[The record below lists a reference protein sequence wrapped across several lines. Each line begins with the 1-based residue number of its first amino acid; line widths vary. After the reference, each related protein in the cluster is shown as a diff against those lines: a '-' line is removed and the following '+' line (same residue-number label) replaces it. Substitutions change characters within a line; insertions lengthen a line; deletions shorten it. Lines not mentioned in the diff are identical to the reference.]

1 MVSKDA
7 MRERILEAATKRF
20 KHYGYAKTSMA
31 EIAADLQMSP
41 GNLYRYFPG
50 KIDIALAIADH
61 GVDKQMHLLRQAV
74 DTPGLPVVMRL
85 RNFFHTDMVCTYEMI
100 ESDPR
105 TFELAQIIKTERP
118 AWVNDRLAQE
128 REVINALLNEGV
140 ENGEF
145 DLDDIPMTSE
155 MLQSALMK
163 FRYPQL
169 WSNLKLPALE
179 REFDG
184 VCRLLLVGLAG
195 RKGTARE
202 CEFTDA
208 DMPIVEKAHKSAKE
222 AHAA

>member
-1 MVSKDA
+1 
-7 MRERILEAATKRF
+7 MRERIIEAAAKRF

-61 GVDKQMHLLRQAV
+61 AAEEQMDRLREAV
-74 DTPGLPVVMRL
+74 GDPSVPMVMRL
-85 RNFFHTDMVCTYEMI
+85 RNFFHTDMVCTYEQI
-100 ESDPR
+100 ERDPR

-118 AWVNDRLAQE
+118 AWINDRLAKE
-128 REVINALLNEGV
+128 REVIVTVLVEGV
-140 ENGEF
+140 ASGEL
-145 DLDDIPMTSE
+145 DLDDVSLTAE

-195 RKGTARE
+195 RNGTIRE
-202 CEFTDA
+202 CKFTA
-208 DMPIVEKAHKSAKE
+208 EDMPMPQNSASSVR
-222 AHAA
+222 AA

>member
-7 MRERILEAATKRF
+7 MRERILDAATKRF
-20 KHYGYAKTSMA
+20 KHYGYSKTSMA

-50 KIDIALAIADH
+50 KIDIALAIADEH
-61 GVDKQMHLLRQAV
+61 AEIQLQALAEV
-74 DTPGLPVVMRL
+74 GREAGLPAVARL
-85 RNFFHTDMVCTYEMI
+85 RNVFHLDMVMTYEQI

-118 AWVNDRLAQE
+118 IWVNTRLARE
-128 REVINALLNEGV
+128 REILNAILAEGV
-140 ENGEF
+140 ANGEF
-145 DLDDIPMTSE
+145 DLEDIPMTSE

-169 WSNLKLPALE
+169 WTDLKLPALE

-184 VCRLLLVGLAG
+184 VTRLLLVGIAG
-195 RKGTARE
+195 RAGTARE
-202 CEFTDA
+202 CPFTAADA
-208 DMPIVEKAHKSAKE
+208 LIPQKIAKSV
-222 AHAA
+222 AAA

>member
-7 MRERILEAATKRF
+7 MRERILDAATKRF

-50 KIDIALAIADH
+50 KIDIALAIADDH
-61 GVDKQMHLLRQAV
+61 GEQQLAALAEVARR
-74 DTPGLPVVMRL
+74 PGLPVVARL
-85 RNFFHTDMVCTYEMI
+85 RDLFHLDMVWTYEKI
-100 ESDPR
+100 ESDPKI
-105 TFELAQIIKTERP
+105 FELAQIIKTDRP
-118 AWVNDRLAQE
+118 AWVNGRLAKE
-128 REVINALLNEGV
+128 REIINALLAEGIA
-140 ENGEF
+140 NGEF
-145 DLDDIPMTSE
+145 DIEEISLTSE

-184 VCRLLLVGLAG
+184 VTRLLLVGLAG

-202 CEFTDA
+202 CPFTDKDA
-208 DMPIVEKAHKSAKE
+208 LIPQKIGE
-222 AHAA
+222 AA

>member
-7 MRERILEAATKRF
+7 MRERILDAATKRF

-50 KIDIALAIADH
+50 KIDIALAIADEH
-61 GVDKQMHLLRQAV
+61 GDAQHGELVAIANVPDQPAV
-74 DTPGLPVVMRL
+74 VRL
-85 RNFFHTDMVCTYEMI
+85 RNIFHLDMTQTYAMI

-118 AWVNDRLAQE
+118 AWVNTRLAKE
-128 REVINALLNEGV
+128 RELINAVLQDGV
-140 ENGEF
+140 ANGEF
-145 DLDDIPMTSE
+145 DIDDIPHTAE

-184 VCRLLLVGLAG
+184 VTRLLLVGLAG
-195 RKGTARE
+195 RKGQARE
-202 CEFTDA
+202 CPFTETDTLI
-208 DMPIVEKAHKSAKE
+208 PQKIG
-222 AHAA
+222 AAA

>member
-1 MVSKDA
+1 MAGKDA

-41 GNLYRYFPG
+41 GNLYRYYPG
-50 KIDIALAIADH
+50 KIDIALAIAQESHDLQH
-61 GVDKQMHLLRQAV
+61 QKLEEVGRMPGVSAV
-74 DTPGLPVVMRL
+74 ERL
-85 RNFFHTDMVCTYEMI
+85 RNIFHLDMVLTYEMI

-118 AWVNDRLAQE
+118 AWINTKLAQE
-128 REVINALLNEGV
+128 RELINEVLAEGV
-140 ENGEF
+140 AAGDF
-145 DLDDIPMTSE
+145 DISDVPLTSE

-195 RKGTARE
+195 CTGKARD
-202 CEFTDA
+202 CAFTEADA
-208 DMPIVEKAHKSAKE
+208 PVSRISATS
-222 AHAA
+222 AQAA

>member
-7 MRERILEAATKRF
+7 MRERILDAATKRF

-50 KIDIALAIADH
+50 KIDIAVAIADEH
-61 GVDKQMHLLRQAV
+61 GDKQLQRLADAARE
-74 DTPGLPVVMRL
+74 PGLPVVMRL
-85 RNFFHTDMVCTYEMI
+85 RNIFHLDMVLTFEQI

-105 TFELAQIIKTERP
+105 TFELAQIIKTERRD
-118 AWVNDRLAQE
+118 WVNGRLAKE
-128 REVINALLNEGV
+128 RKLVNALLAEGV
-140 ENGEF
+140 AAGEF
-145 DLDDIPMTSE
+145 DIDDIPTASE

-179 REFDG
+179 REFNG

-195 RKGTARE
+195 TEGSVRNCPFTEADLLIAQKTAN
-202 CEFTDA
+202 
-208 DMPIVEKAHKSAKE
+208 SAQ
-222 AHAA
+222 AA